1 MLIEEL
7 KKAQM
12 EALKTKDTLKRSVL
26 QIVTGKVKLAEIEKR
41 TKNESINDD
50 DVILVINKVIKEL
63 DEEILAFK
71 NANRIEKVEE
81 LSKQKEILEA
91 YLPAKLTEEEIK
103 EIINALEDKSM
114 PNIMKHFKQN
124 YLGKCDMKLVN
135 KLANECK

>member
-1 MLIEEL
+1 MLIDEL

-12 EALKTKDTLKRSVL
+12 EALKEKNTLKRSVL

-41 TKNESINDD
+41 TKNESLTDD
-50 DVILVINKVIKEL
+50 DVLLVINKVIKEL

-71 NANRIEKVEE
+71 NANRTEKVEE
-81 LSKQKEILEA
+81 LTKQRQILEA

-103 EIINALEDKSM
+103 QIINSLEDKSM
-114 PNIMKHFKQN
+114 PSIMKHFKQN

>member
-1 MLIEEL
+1 MLIDEL

-12 EALKTKDTLKRSVL
+12 EALKTKDTIKRSVL

-41 TKNESINDD
+41 TKNESLTDD
-50 DVILVINKVIKEL
+50 DVLLVINKVIKEL

-71 NANRIEKVEE
+71 NANRLEKVEE
-81 LSKQKEILEA
+81 LTKQKQILEA

-103 EIINALEDKSM
+103 EIINSLEDKSM
-114 PNIMKHFKQN
+114 PNIMKHFKLN

>member
-1 MLIEEL
+1 MLIDEL

-41 TKNESINDD
+41 TKNESITDD
-50 DVILVINKVIKEL
+50 DVLLVINKVIKEL

-71 NANRIEKVEE
+71 NANRTEKVEE
-81 LSKQKEILEA
+81 LTLQKQILEA

-103 EIINALEDKSM
+103 EIINSLEDKSM
-114 PNIMKHFKQN
+114 PNIMKHFKLN

>member
-1 MLIEEL
+1 MLIDEL

-12 EALKTKDTLKRSVL
+12 EALKEKNTLKRSVL

-41 TKNESINDD
+41 TKNESLTDD
-50 DVILVINKVIKEL
+50 DVLLVINKVIKEL

-71 NANRIEKVEE
+71 NANRTEKVEE
-81 LSKQKEILEA
+81 LTLQRQILEA
-91 YLPAKLTEEEIK
+91 YLPAQLTEEEIK
-103 EIINALEDKSM
+103 EIINSLEDKSM
-114 PNIMKHFKQN
+114 PSIMKHFKQN

>member
-1 MLIEEL
+1 MLIDEL

-12 EALKTKDTLKRSVL
+12 EDLKEKNTLKRSVL

-41 TKNESINDD
+41 TKNESLTDD
-50 DVILVINKVIKEL
+50 DVLLVINKVIKEL

-71 NANRIEKVEE
+71 NANRTEKVEE
-81 LSKQKEILEA
+81 LTKQRQILEA

-103 EIINALEDKSM
+103 EIINSLEDKSM
-114 PNIMKHFKQN
+114 PSIMKHFKQN

>member
-1 MLIEEL
+1 MLIVEL
-7 KKAQM
+7 KKAHM

-41 TKNESINDD
+41 TKNEALTDD
-50 DVILVINKVIKEL
+50 DVLLVINKVIKEL

-71 NANRIEKVEE
+71 NANRLEKVEE
-81 LSKQKEILEA
+81 LTLQKQILEA

-103 EIINALEDKSM
+103 EIINSLEDKSM
-114 PNIMKHFKQN
+114 PNIMKHFKLN

-135 KLANECK
+135 KLANEYK

>member
-1 MLIEEL
+1 MLIDEL
-7 KKAQM
+7 KKDQM

-41 TKNESINDD
+41 TKNESLTDD
-50 DVILVINKVIKEL
+50 DVLLVINKVIKEL

-71 NANRIEKVEE
+71 NANRLEKVEE
-81 LSKQKEILEA
+81 LTKQKQILEA

-103 EIINALEDKSM
+103 EIINSLEDKSM
-114 PNIMKHFKQN
+114 PNIMKHFKLN

>member
-1 MLIEEL
+1 MLIDEL

-12 EALKTKDTLKRSVL
+12 EALKTKDTLKRSLL

-50 DVILVINKVIKEL
+50 DVLLVINKVIKEL

-71 NANRIEKVEE
+71 NANRLEKVEE

-103 EIINALEDKSM
+103 EIINSLEDKSM

>member
-1 MLIEEL
+1 MLIDEL

-41 TKNESINDD
+41 TKNETITDD
-50 DVILVINKVIKEL
+50 DVLLVINKVIKEL

-71 NANRIEKVEE
+71 NANRTEKVEE
-81 LSKQKEILEA
+81 LTLQKQILEA

-103 EIINALEDKSM
+103 EIINSLEDKSM
-114 PNIMKHFKQN
+114 PNIMKHFKLN
-124 YLGKCDMKLVN
+124 YLDKCDMKLVN

>member
-1 MLIEEL
+1 MLIDEL

-41 TKNESINDD
+41 TKNESLTDD
-50 DVILVINKVIKEL
+50 DVLLVINKVIKEL

-71 NANRIEKVEE
+71 NANRLEKVEE
-81 LSKQKEILEA
+81 LTLQKQILEA
-91 YLPAKLTEEEIK
+91 YHPAKLTEEEIK
-103 EIINALEDKSM
+103 EIINSLEDKSM
-114 PNIMKHFKQN
+114 PNIMKHFKLN

-135 KLANECK
+135 KLANEYK

>member
-1 MLIEEL
+1 MLIDEL

-12 EALKTKDTLKRSVL
+12 EALKEKNTLKRSVL
-26 QIVTGKVKLAEIEKR
+26 QIVTGKVKLAEIDKR
-41 TKNESINDD
+41 TKNESLTDD
-50 DVILVINKVIKEL
+50 DVLLVINKVIKEL

-71 NANRIEKVEE
+71 NANRTEKVEE
-81 LSKQKEILEA
+81 LTKQRQILEA

-103 EIINALEDKSM
+103 EIINSLEDKSM
-114 PNIMKHFKQN
+114 PSIMKHFKQN